1 MANSTIGGFMSHHKN
16 MSTKNLNKIE
26 NKKMGVSLVHPEIN
40 GLAVYLGCQ
49 NNVSKKL
56 VCFHIPNMLA

>member
-1 MANSTIGGFMSHHKN
+1 MSHHKN

-49 NNVSKKL
+49 NNVSKNL
-56 VCFHIPNMLA
+56 VCSHIRNMIP